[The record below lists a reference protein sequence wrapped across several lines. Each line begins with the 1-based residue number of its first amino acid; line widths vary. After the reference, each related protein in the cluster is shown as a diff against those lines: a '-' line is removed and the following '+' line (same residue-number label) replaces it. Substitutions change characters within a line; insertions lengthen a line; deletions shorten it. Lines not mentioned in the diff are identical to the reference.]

1 MMKAASKKDALVHA
15 AEKAEDS
22 ETLPEKQA
30 NSCHSFKWYATEV
43 NHNFLISTNES
54 RSLLDVKHVLI
65 QRAVP

>member
-1 MMKAASKKDALVHA
+1 MMKAALKKDSLVHA

-43 NHNFLISTNES
+43 NHNLLISADAS
-54 RSLLDVKHVLI
+54 S
-65 QRAVP
+65 